1 MEPAGVT
8 TFCLTRAS
16 KMSCAFTPRVAMRS
30 YENST
35 KIRSGRSPRMLT
47 FLNPCDVQQILAK
60 RLRFSG
66 KETQREL
73 AGFQGVHGKFNVG
86 ILVVQHRRQN
96 PLRQLRCLVLNLFSA
111 LIELFGNLVGRRV
124 VKKRDREKGKPG
136 PRERIDVVVIF
147 ELLHALFERLRDQIL
162 HFLRGCSGHAAATV
176 NTLIVNVGSSARPSV
191 RYATAPAMMIA
202 RRKNKVTERSR
213 TARAERLNPCTPAG
227 FFSMAG
233 S

>member
-1 MEPAGVT
+1 LRPHAESRDAIVRKLNENP
-8 TFCLTRAS
+8 FRPFS
-16 KMSCAFTPRVAMRS
+16 KNVD
-30 YENST
+30 
-35 KIRSGRSPRMLT
+35 L
-47 FLNPCDVQQILAK
+47 LNPCDVQQILAK
-60 RLRFSG
+60 HLRFSG

-162 HFLRGCSGHAAATV
+162 HFLRGCSGPR
-176 NTLIVNVGSSARPSV
+176 GSHREYLD
-191 RYATAPAMMIA
+191 R
-202 RRKNKVTERSR
+202 ERGILGPP
-213 TARAERLNPCTPAG
+213 ER
-227 FFSMAG
+227 
-233 S
+233 